1 MEAPPSH
8 LISCVS
14 VSAAQWQC
22 CYRHDQEE
30 QQTIRG
36 WGGYKYTR
44 TMGLSM
50 GGQSDHNTIR
60 IPALCHKLFRTQK
73 NKIIKLEGK
82 TFCTIYFRLGPAIA
96 TVKALAHLSHRRWR
110 WWDRSWYEVHVGDGE
125 AGAGILTREV
135 TRDFG
140 FTIFGGGCKG
150 ATPRRL
156 RQRSLVTG
164 WVWSPSS
171 LPSPSRI
178 LTIIHFSPSK

>member
-22 CYRHDQEE
+22 CYRPDQEG

-96 TVKALAHLSHRRWR
+96 TVKCKSARPSFP
-110 WWDRSWYEVHVGDGE
+110 SEVVVVGPGTAADM
-125 AGAGILTREV
+125 R
-135 TRDFG
+135 
-140 FTIFGGGCKG
+140 FT
-150 ATPRRL
+150 
-156 RQRSLVTG
+156 LV
-164 WVWSPSS
+164 SPAAEMARPGPVS
-171 LPSPSRI
+171 
-178 LTIIHFSPSK
+178 

>member
-1 MEAPPSH
+1 MIGCLENGEVQGPPSH

-22 CYRHDQEE
+22 CYRPDQEG

-82 TFCTIYFRLGPAIA
+82 TFCTIMMY
-96 TVKALAHLSHRRWR
+96 TVITTMQFNINCSN
-110 WWDRSWYEVHVGDGE
+110 VGTN
-125 AGAGILTREV
+125 I
-135 TRDFG
+135 FP
-140 FTIFGGGCKG
+140 FTIY
-150 ATPRRL
+150 
-156 RQRSLVTG
+156 QIHINSVLVF
-164 WVWSPSS
+164 
-171 LPSPSRI
+171 LI
-178 LTIIHFSPSK
+178 LCTL

>member
-1 MEAPPSH
+1 MPGEVEGLPSH

-22 CYRHDQEE
+22 CYRPDQEG

-96 TVKALAHLSHRRWR
+96 TVKASPIFPI
-110 WWDRSWYEVHVGDGE
+110 GDGGGDGGTTAG
-125 AGAGILTREV
+125 AGAGILTPEV

-164 WVWSPSS
+164 
-171 LPSPSRI
+171 
-178 LTIIHFSPSK
+178 